1 MFQMIQRHRKSN
13 KANDISFL
21 GKGAIFEGEPIYVL
35 PIVRITTVEL
45 MFVEAFPRKM
55 PPKPKK

>member
-35 PIVRITTVEL
+35 PIVRITTIEL
-45 MFVEAFPRKM
+45 MFVEAFPRKNAS
-55 PPKPKK
+55 